1 MRKIFPENNDIIG
14 LQDESTRPVTQQDL
28 VNIQNQIEQVA
39 TDLSNAVNNLE
50 NYKTSQSQHVSTG
63 LLDAVNAA
71 ITTLQSTNATLQNA
85 NISTL
90 TVGQLNELANLVASV
105 AAFTSMTTQD
115 ATVTNSL
122 GANKISASEITVD
135 TLKATN
141 TQITNWT
148 ITNLGVDSVIANV
161 INTQNVNTTNVSS
174 ENENTQNLNVSTK
187 AIVKEADIETADISG
202 LKADKI
208 DTSVINWKDYTT
220 IVDPDT
226 YYIKVPHFTNGHYFI
241 EGRNNGE
248 KLFNIEITNSLSN
261 YTINWGKKDDQLWIE
276 EVYIDET
283 LGNVWIK
290 ANTINKTIDLYYAN
304 INADCNESPA
314 TYNSLPITPDETYPV
329 VYRNGSKFFGPVDLM
344 DNRNFEPLD
353 LSSTSDYSQA
363 TDAVHYTVTEPEEFK
378 VYLPDQSLN
387 TDDSVEFY
395 ETKTTFLN
403 VRDFRTLN
411 FVASELEDETDIDL
425 SEFDDGALV
434 VIRADKDDPYSTAYI
449 KRTLNNTPVLYKLVT
464 VNGMPAI
471 RTNHPVVWDPT
482 IQCLVDT
489 GEIAVDSLQIGHI
502 DGNLHVT
509 GDLIVDGTTH
519 TVDVEEVAATGDILT
534 LRANNANPLASTQ
547 VSGLVI
553 NKYDGVKDLALGTS
567 SDGTLRVGTAT
578 GTDVSY
584 TNIALKY
591 EDNLYYS
598 YDNLLP
604 PNYTLLNPQPQ
615 GTMTSWTGKAEVDG
629 YTKYATAVF
638 TQIDITTMQPVLT
651 RNESNQMTGAMPL
664 VWDAANSRAVTKS
677 ATRSHQ
683 IFETDDNGN
692 PNWRN
697 REDVSVGYSNWSYY
711 KDFNTQDIDLT
722 SLDQNTW
729 YPVTIDLDRNTPTN
743 IYCCQVLDGSSHP
756 SWATHPSG
764 FTAVCHIVAV
774 GGSYGSIGEG
784 IYEIMYNFQGFY
796 TGEAP
801 VGWQWDSPA
810 NWFIFWL
817 RGGAV
822 YQLANDRGRVF
833 TLHPNGAT
841 TIYGTVYS
849 PVTHRI
855 ASLPVAAI
863 TANLNGNATT
873 ATHATNADNA
883 THADSAN
890 GVSREVTAGNAESLV
905 YARMAGS
912 DFFRIHV
919 GGANEQGYAEIATA
933 DDGNEPIYV
942 RQYLIAG
949 SDFFNTIAH
958 EAVLLDASGNT
969 SFPGTV
975 TAPNFS
981 GLASEAVL
989 TRKVRVGTPTNISAG
1004 DIWVD

>member
-28 VNIQNQIEQVA
+28 VNIQAQIEQVA
-39 TDLSNAVNNLE
+39 TDLSNAVNSLE
-50 NYKTSQSQHVSTG
+50 NYKTSQSQHISTS
-63 LLDAVNAA
+63 LVDAVNAA
-71 ITTLQSTNATLQNA
+71 ITTLQATNANLANA
-85 NISTL
+85 SIGTL
-90 TVGQLNELANLVASV
+90 TVSQLNELENLVARV
-105 AAFTSMTTQD
+105 AAFTSMTTTD
-115 ATVTNSL
+115 ATVTNTL
-122 GANKISASEITVD
+122 AANKVNASDITVED
-135 TLKATN
+135 LKATN
-141 TQITNWT
+141 AQITNWS
-148 ITNLGVDSVIANV
+148 ITNLGVDSVIANT
-161 INTQNVNTTNVSS
+161 INTQNVNTTNVLS

-187 AIVKEADIETADISG
+187 ATVKEADIETADISG
-202 LKADKI
+202 LKSDKI
-208 DTSVINWKDYTT
+208 ETSVINWKDYTT
-220 IVDPDT
+220 IVDPDI

-241 EGRNNGE
+241 EGRSNVE

-425 SEFDDGALV
+425 TEFDDGALV

-489 GEIAVDSLQIGHI
+489 GDIAVDSLQIGHI

-591 EDNLYYS
+591 SDNLYYS

-615 GTMTSWTGKAEVDG
+615 GTMTSWTGKAEVEG

-651 RNESNQMTGAMPL
+651 RNESNAMVGAMPL
-664 VWDAANSRAVTKS
+664 VWDDVNTKAVTKN

-692 PNWRN
+692 PFWRN
-697 REDVSVGYSNWSYY
+697 REDVGVGSATWATNQG
-711 KDFNTQDIDLT
+711 FNGQNVDLT
-722 SLDQNTW
+722 SLDSNTW
-729 YPVTIDLDRNTPTN
+729 YPVIVDLDRNTPMN
-743 IYCCQVLDGSSHP
+743 IYCCQVLDSSSHP
-756 SWATHPSG
+756 SWATHASG

-774 GGSYGSIGEG
+774 GGGWGSLGEG
-784 IYEIMYNFQGFY
+784 IYEIMYDWQSFY
-796 TGEAP
+796 SGEAP
-801 VGWQWDSPA
+801 VGWQWNSPSS
-810 NWFIFWL
+810 WFIFWL
-817 RGGAV
+817 RGGAI
-822 YQLANDRGRVF
+822 YTLANDRGRPFELYSTGV
-833 TLHPNGAT
+833 TAADGQ
-841 TIYGTVYS
+841 VYS

-855 ASLPVAAI
+855 ASLPIASI
-863 TANLNGNATT
+863 TANLNGTASE
-873 ATHATNADNA
+873 ATHATS
-883 THADSAN
+883 ADSATSAGQATWVN
-890 GVSREVTAGNAESLV
+890 TTIPDGSSLDQIKAVMAGND
-905 YARMAGS
+905 YYRIRGWGS
-912 DFFRIHV
+912 NNDGHT
-919 GGANEQGYAEIATA
+919 AWETA
-933 DDGNEPIYV
+933 DDGTEDISVAQYTGEFQTEV
-942 RQYLIAG
+942 RRAY
-949 SDFFNTIAH
+949 
-958 EAVLLDASGNT
+958 LLDGSGNT

-975 TAPNFS
+975 TAPNFN
-981 GLASEAVL
+981 GLASQAVL
-989 TRKVRVGTPTNISAG
+989 TQKVRVGTPTTITSG

>member
-63 LLDAVNAA
+63 LLDAANVA

-90 TVGQLNELANLVASV
+90 TVGQLNELSNLVARV
-105 AAFTSMTTQD
+105 AAFVSLTTTD

-122 GANKISASEITVD
+122 NANIISASEITVD
-135 TLKATN
+135 NLKATN
-141 TQITNWT
+141 TQISNWT

-187 AIVKEADIETADISG
+187 AIVKEADIESADISG
-202 LKADKI
+202 LKSDKI
-208 DTSVINWKDYTT
+208 ETSVINWKDYTT
-220 IVDPDT
+220 IVDPDV

-261 YTINWGKKDDQLWIE
+261 YTINWGKKDDQKWIE

-290 ANTINKTIDLYYAN
+290 ANTLEKTIDLYYAN
-304 INADCNESPA
+304 INADCIDSPA
-314 TYNSLPITPDETYPV
+314 TYDTLQITPDETYPI

-353 LSSTSDYSQA
+353 LIPSDDYAAA
-363 TDAVHYTVTEPEEFK
+363 TTGNVHYTVTEPEEFR

-395 ETKTTFLN
+395 DTKTTFLN
-403 VRDFRTLN
+403 VSDFRVPPTFVVSKIDDDTTLDL
-411 FVASELEDETDIDL
+411 AS
-425 SEFDDGALV
+425 FDDGALIAFRKNGQSYV
-434 VIRADKDDPYSTAYI
+434 YQ
-449 KRTLNNTPVLYKLVT
+449 KRTNNLSQPVLYPVAT
-464 VNGMPAI
+464 TNGMPAV
-471 RTNHPVVWDPT
+471 RTNIPIVWDPDTKSLVESRT
-482 IQCLVDT
+482 INADVLSV
-489 GEIAVDSLQIGHI
+489 GRVE
-502 DGNLHVT
+502 GNLHVT
-509 GDLIVDGTTH
+509 GDLTVDGTTH
-519 TVDVEEVAATGDILT
+519 TVDVEEVAATGDIIT
-534 LRANNANPLASTQ
+534 LRANNNNPLASNQ

-553 NKYDGVKDLALGTS
+553 NKYDGTKDLALGTS

-578 GTDVSY
+578 GTDVTY
-584 TNIALKY
+584 NDIALKH
-591 EDNLYYS
+591 EDNLYYTF
-598 YDNLLP
+598 DNLLP

-615 GTMTSWTGKAEVDG
+615 GTMSSWTGKSEVEG
-629 YTKYATAVF
+629 YTKYTSAVF
-638 TQIDITTMQPVLT
+638 TQVDITTMQPVLT
-651 RNESNQMTGAMPL
+651 RNESNSMVGAMPL
-664 VWDAANSRAVTKS
+664 VWDASGTKAVTKN

-692 PNWRN
+692 PFWRN
-697 REDVSVGYSNWSYY
+697 REDVTVGWAEWANYKNYSVQNV
-711 KDFNTQDIDLT
+711 DLT

-729 YPVTIDLDRNTPTN
+729 YPVTLDLDVGTETN
-743 IYCCQVLDGSSHP
+743 IYFHNTLNGVNHP
-756 SWATHPSG
+756 SWATHGAG
-764 FTAVCHIVAV
+764 FASVGHIVAQ
-774 GGSYGSIGEG
+774 GGGWSSLGEG
-784 IYEIMYNFQGFY
+784 VYEIMYDWQGFY

-801 VGWQWDSPA
+801 VGWQWNSP
-810 NWFIFWL
+810 NSWFIFWL

-822 YQLANDRGRVF
+822 YYLSNDRGRAF
-833 TLHPNGAT
+833 TLHPTGAT
-841 TIYGTVYS
+841 AADGQVYS
-849 PVTHRI
+849 PVAYRI
-855 ASLPVAAI
+855 ASLPIASI
-863 TANLNGNATT
+863 TANLAGTASE
-873 ATHATNADNA
+873 ATHAIAADNA
-883 THADSAN
+883 NYASTSGGVRATYPGGSVGDLIYAN
-890 GVSREVTAGNAESLV
+890 MGDNDQFRLQIGGVSNDGWVEL
-905 YARMAGS
+905 
-912 DFFRIHV
+912 
-919 GGANEQGYAEIATA
+919 ATA
-933 DDGNEPIYV
+933 DDGTEPIFV
-942 RQYLIAG
+942 RQYTGA
-949 SDFFNTIAH
+949 FQNVAH
-958 EAVLLDASGNT
+958 QAILLDANGNT

-981 GLASEAVL
+981 GLASESVL
-989 TRKVRVGTPTNISAG
+989 TRKIRVGNSNPTSG